1 MNAML
6 EGNAVYKARSIRNVY
21 LPDEIYQESCEP
33 AQPNLQR
40 MVKTETIITTQK
52 EKVNIYPNPSSDKIT
67 ISCEHNES
75 YIVILRDMTGRVL
88 TQKTINNGFGD
99 ISVSNL
105 NNGLIICEIWSNNQC
120 VANQKIVIIH

>member
-1 MNAML
+1 M
-6 EGNAVYKARSIRNVY
+6 YKARALRNVY
-21 LPDEIYQESCEP
+21 LPDQFYEEGCAP

-40 MVKTETIITTQK
+40 MVNTETINIPQK

-67 ISCEHNES
+67 ISCERSDN
-75 YIVILRDMTGRVL
+75 YKVLLRDMTGRIL
-88 TQKTINNGFGD
+88 GQYTINNGFGD

-105 NNGLIICEIWSNNQC
+105 NNGLIICEIWSNNHY